1 MATPAFLRRFP
12 CNAALYDGEQVTIR
26 PLQPNDKSELLSFFQ
41 RVPEEDR
48 FYLNSDV
55 AAPEVISEFTD
66 RIDLSQTIPLVAEAE
81 DRILADATLHRSRRA
96 ARRHVGELRVVV
108 DPDYRGRGLG
118 VRLIH
123 ELVQLGRD
131 LELHALVFELVSGHQ
146 QSAIQ
151 SRSGSR
157 IRGGRSPTG
166 PSTGHTW
173 QPPRPSYLGTG
184 AGRRLGPGPLRHLA
198 KSSDHP
204 NRRASVSRIDVAV
217 WLLQALWRQKNS
229 AVIMDF
235 LPLRF
240 RYVNLCRV

>member
-1 MATPAFLRRFP
+1 VATPAFLRRFP

-151 SRSGSR
+151 AA
-157 IRGGRSPTG
+157 
-166 PSTGHTW
+166 
-173 QPPRPSYLGTG
+173 QG
-184 AGRRLGPGPLRHLA
+184 AGFEE
-198 KSSDHP
+198 
-204 NRRASVSRIDVAV
+204 VAV
-217 WLLQALWRQKNS
+217 LQGRVLDIHGSPRDLVILELALADDS
-229 AVIMDF
+229 DLAHFDI
-235 LPLRF
+235 
-240 RYVNLCRV
+240 